1 MNKIER
7 NTKRSK
13 KIPVIAVIIFAVV
26 TVVGFYFYK
35 QSQEKIRFPVGNSD
49 WIIMTTL
56 PVDDTFNNTFNKMMR
71 EVNTYRTSGK
81 FSRDSMETRGET
93 IYEILAQYEGN
104 IIEEGSLEIRG
115 SSVTGDLIP
124 YGGDFEIG
132 FRDAE
137 YYYEFYRTHN

>member
-1 MNKIER
+1 VNKIEV

-13 KIPVIAVIIFAVV
+13 KIPVIAVIIVAVAA
-26 TVVGFYFYK
+26 VVGFYFYK

-56 PVDDTFNNTFNKMMR
+56 PVDDTFNNTFNNMMR
-71 EVNTYRTSGK
+71 EVNAYRNSGK

-93 IYEILAQYEGN
+93 IYEILAQYEGD

-115 SSVTGDLIP
+115 SSVTGDLRP

>member
-13 KIPVIAVIIFAVV
+13 KIPVIAVIIFAVAA
-26 TVVGFYFYK
+26 VVGFYFYK
-35 QSQEKIRFPVGNSD
+35 QSQEKIRFPVGGSD

-56 PVDDTFNNTFNKMMR
+56 TDDATYNNTLNKMMR
-71 EVNTYRTSGK
+71 EVNAYRNSGK

-115 SSVTGDLIP
+115 SSVTGDLRP

-137 YYYEFYRTHN
+137 YYMTHN

>member
-1 MNKIER
+1 VKKIEV

-13 KIPVIAVIIFAVV
+13 KIPVIAVIISAMAA
-26 TVVGFYFYK
+26 VVGFYFYK

-56 PVDDTFNNTFNKMMR
+56 PDDATFNYTFNKMMR
-71 EVNTYRTSGK
+71 EVNAYRNSGK

-93 IYEILAQYEGN
+93 IYEILSKYEGN
-104 IIEEGSLEIRG
+104 ILEEGSLEIHG

>member
-1 MNKIER
+1 MNKIEV

-13 KIPVIAVIIFAVV
+13 KIPVIAVIFFAVAA
-26 TVVGFYFYK
+26 VVGFYFFK

-49 WIIMTTL
+49 WIFMTTL
-56 PVDDTFNNTFNKMMR
+56 PVDDTFNNTLNKMMR
-71 EVNTYRTSGK
+71 EVNTYRNSGK